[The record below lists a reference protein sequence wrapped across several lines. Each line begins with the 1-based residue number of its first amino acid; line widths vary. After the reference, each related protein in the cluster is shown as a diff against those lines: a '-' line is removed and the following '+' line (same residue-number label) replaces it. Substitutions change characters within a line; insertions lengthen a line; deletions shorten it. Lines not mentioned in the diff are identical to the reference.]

1 MVVVPWA
8 LTHTMVGNML
18 GEKDA
23 WPGAFMAL
31 LCIYQDNRWAQNT
44 KVLENQGGNEDGEVG
59 WVSLGIHTAA
69 LARHE
74 LSSRSLVTVVSKAE
88 TSPGGFSSC
97 GTKYKSVLEEM
108 LLAERGRKQEPTDDL
123 LLCSS

>member
-1 MVVVPWA
+1 M
-8 LTHTMVGNML
+8 G
-18 GEKDA
+18 
-23 WPGAFMAL
+23 
-31 LCIYQDNRWAQNT
+31 T
-44 KVLENQGGNEDGEVG
+44 KVLENQGGSEDRGVG
-59 WVSLGIHTAA
+59 WVSLGIHAA
-69 LARHE
+69 TLARRE

-108 LLAERGRKQEPTDDL
+108 LLAERERERKQEPTDDL